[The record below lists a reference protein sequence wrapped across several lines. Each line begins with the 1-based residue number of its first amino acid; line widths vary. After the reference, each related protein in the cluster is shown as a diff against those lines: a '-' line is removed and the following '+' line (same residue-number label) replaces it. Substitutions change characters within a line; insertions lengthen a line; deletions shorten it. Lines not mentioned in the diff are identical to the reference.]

1 MVKKIKSVPKRKTSA
16 KGNTPSSSRS
26 KKSNKPKK
34 NNAVSN
40 QLIKQVCS
48 ITDPFCAVARGARWP
63 DSSQT
68 PSLPFQMHAMVP
80 LTTDANGT
88 RSLAFIPGWFFNYA
102 TNTSVSGSNYV
113 FDIMSNMNSSTLM
126 PNNVR
131 LISAGLKLHCPTP
144 SLTTQGLVYI
154 RQFPITGVELLNI
167 ASRSFRGN
175 YTREVALK
183 DIKGDVVVT
192 RDINETAH
200 FYYHPEDIT
209 PNSTVSSFSNKGWNV
224 VTITVDGALAST
236 VVLNI
241 EFIMNWEIT
250 FDDSSAEA
258 LLTNTPP
265 PPNPLAIKTSHAVT
279 ADGSFSNFSSSKQL
293 ESFTWEKAARYVG
306 AAAESFLPLAF
317 ETLALTLG

>member
-1 MVKKIKSVPKRKTSA
+1 MVKKIKSVPKRKTTA
-16 KGNTPSSSRS
+16 NGNTPSSSRS

-48 ITDPFCAVARGARWP
+48 ITDPFCAVAKGSRWP

-80 LTTDANGT
+80 LVADATGT
-88 RSLAFIPGWFFNYA
+88 KCLAFIPGWFYNYA
-102 TNTSVSGSNYV
+102 INTSVSGSSYV
-113 FDIMSNMNSSTLM
+113 FDTMNNMNSSTLT

-131 LISAGLKLHCPTP
+131 LISAGIRLQCPSP
-144 SLTTQGLVYI
+144 PLTTQGLVYI
-154 RQFPITGVELLNI
+154 RQFPISGTELLGI
-167 ASRSFRGN
+167 ASKSFRGN

-183 DIKGDVVVT
+183 DIKGDIVVM

-200 FYYHPEDIT
+200 FYYNPNDIT
-209 PNSTVSSFSNKGWNV
+209 PDNTVSNFSNKGWNII
-224 VTITVDGALAST
+224 TITVDGATPSETA
-236 VVLNI
+236 LNI

-279 ADGSFSNFSSSKQL
+279 ADGSFSNFNSSKQL
-293 ESFTWEKAARYVG
+293 ESFTWDKAARYVG
-306 AAAESFLPLAF
+306 MAAESFLPLAF